1 MRTRHAATFALAIL
15 VGTAI
20 LPTAA
25 VARIHSA
32 PTVRI
37 RDARCTNTDATP
49 PGPGDPGADPGPLG
63 KVGRFK
69 FGTLWSTVTR
79 GSRHLTTLI
88 VFPREARD
96 LLLPVLVFAH
106 GWDNNPSG
114 YLPVLE
120 GWASAGIVVVAP
132 TAPGMAKGLPLIDEH
147 AANIQQLA
155 DLPVVL
161 TKVLRWHLPV
171 RLDPR
176 EVAYAGHS
184 DGALAVA
191 AMGLNPAYSDHRACA
206 YFLLSPGVNSRDG
219 SHDDANVAPVFV
231 ADSYRDEYGLWP
243 SARYLYKIA
252 SRPKALVGIG
262 RGETHLSPW
271 VDRNGF
277 TVALWQSTVDFYAW
291 SLSRRPSGRGQ
302 VLRDLAIRGFGV
314 LID

>member
-1 MRTRHAATFALAIL
+1 MRTRHAAAVALAVV
-15 VGTAI
+15 VGAVL
-20 LPTAA
+20 LPAVA
-25 VARIHSA
+25 VARTPSVPTA
-32 PTVRI
+32 PL
-37 RDARCTNTDATP
+37 RDARCTSTDATRR
-49 PGPGDPGADPGPLG
+49 GPGDPARRVGPLG
-63 KVGRFK
+63 KVGRYK
-69 FGTLWSTVTR
+69 FGTLWINVSR
-79 GSRHLTTLI
+79 GPRHLRTLI
-88 VFPREARD
+88 VFPREARG

-106 GWDNNPSG
+106 GWDNSPAG

-147 AANIQQLA
+147 AANLEQLA

-161 TKVLRWHLPV
+161 TKVLGWHLPV

-191 AMGLNPAYSDHRACA
+191 AMALNPAYSDRRACA
-206 YFLLSPGVNSRDG
+206 YFLFSPGVNGRDG
-219 SHDDANVAPVFV
+219 SHDDANVAPVYV

-243 SARYLYKIA
+243 SAKRLYAIA
-252 SRPKALVGIG
+252 SRPKALVGIS

-277 TVALWQSTVDFYAW
+277 TIALWQSTVDFYAW
-291 SLSRRPSGRGQ
+291 SLSRRPADRGR
-302 VLRDLAIRGFGV
+302 VLRDLAIPGFGV
-314 LID
+314 TID